1 MIKLNASSKRSP
13 GNRKLY
19 YRLNVIFILMLLFPC
34 TGFFYFGYRYGFLQ
48 EEYTKIFIVI
58 GLLYIFVGFHLLRR
72 IFDDIVNIS
81 KVVKE
86 KIAQDL
92 AVGEIDED
100 QNELQ
105 QILQSFNAI
114 ETKLRVS
121 SEQLMRRTSQV
132 SILKEL
138 SDICYVTLDPWEIL
152 YVTLERALMLTG
164 ADMGSVLILDRSE
177 GKSFVVKAS
186 IGLGERVKM
195 DDRINFDTSIAKYA
209 VINKS
214 PLIVE
219 DIERESRFGRA
230 NRLHYGTKSFVIM
243 PIKTIKD
250 VIGVL
255 TISRE
260 HDDKVFTESDVE
272 SLTPLLSN
280 AAFTYENLRLIS
292 EYELDQKNRTA
303 LKRIFKALN
312 SSLRDSE
319 LLQSILSEVQGV
331 VPFEVAVLL
340 VRHDKDEESLK
351 VLDYMANEAVRV
363 AAGDQVALPGSI
375 FEQVMQKE
383 SIMIID
389 DLDAVRDKIDEKLIV
404 PGLKNGLLAPLT
416 TRGKVTGV
424 MILYARQSDGF
435 QKSFEIVEG
444 IAHIVSF
451 AIDENNLLASIV
463 KRNQELIAI
472 KQIGRALA
480 SSTFDMSQ
488 VLKYTMDMI
497 RTLMK
502 VEAGFL
508 ALVKEAE
515 LEFAVSFQI
524 DLLSLQKIR
533 LALGQGI
540 SGAVASRGEPI
551 LANDAAA
558 SIHFD
563 SKIDEITGFRTRSAL
578 CVPMISQ
585 GKVVGVIEV
594 LNKLDGEFTEDD
606 RDVLQSIATSVSI
619 ALENARLYKETVSM
633 AEQERGIRAMFQK
646 FVPKEVV
653 DKIIRD
659 STTGKSLIDEFK
671 TLTLLNIDIRG
682 FSGIARKIGPQ
693 KSVALLNYFF
703 SVMGGIVF
711 KHHGIVDK
719 YLGDGFLA
727 LFGAPVATS
736 MDADNALAAAVEM
749 KEAVRAINSE
759 YVEELLHEPVQIGIS
774 VYTGEAVVGN
784 IGFEMKMDYTVIG
797 DTVNNVFRLQEITK
811 PVPNSIVIAETTSR
825 AAQSALEL
833 RELTATI
840 AGLKTYE
847 LLGLKKTSV

>member
-1 MIKLNASSKRSP
+1 MKQNAFRKRSA
-13 GNRKLY
+13 GNKKLY
-19 YRLNVIFILMLLFPC
+19 YKLNVIFILMLLFPC
-34 TGFFYFGYRYGFLQ
+34 TGFFYFGYTYGFLDD
-48 EEYTKIFIVI
+48 EYIKIFIVI
-58 GLLYIFVGFHLLRR
+58 GLLYIFIGFHLLRK

-81 KVVKE
+81 RVVKE
-86 KIAQDL
+86 KITNDL

-105 QILQSFNAI
+105 QIVQSFNAI
-114 ETKLRVS
+114 ENKLRIS
-121 SEQLMRRTSQV
+121 SEELMRRTSQV

-164 ADMGSVLILDRSE
+164 ADMGSVLILDRSD

-186 IGLGERVKM
+186 IGLGERIKM

-219 DIERESRFGRA
+219 DIEQERRFARA

-260 HDDKVFTESDVE
+260 HDHKVFTETDVE

-280 AAFTYENLRLIS
+280 AAFTYENLRLIN
-292 EYELDQKNRTA
+292 EHELEQKHRIA

-319 LLQSILSEVQGV
+319 LLQTILNEVQGA
-331 VPFEVAVLL
+331 VPFEVAVLM
-340 VRHDKDEESLK
+340 VRNDKDEGSLR
-351 VLDYMANEAVRV
+351 VLDYAANEAVRISV
-363 AAGDQVALPGSI
+363 GDQVPLSGTI
-375 FEQVMQKE
+375 LEQVIQKE
-383 SIMIID
+383 SVMIIE
-389 DLDAVRDKIDEKLIV
+389 DLDSVRDRIDEKLIV
-404 PGLKNGLLAPLT
+404 PGLKKGFLAPLT
-416 TRGKVTGV
+416 TRGKVSGV
-424 MILYARQSDGF
+424 MILYARQSDAF
-435 QKSFEIVEG
+435 QKCFEIIEG
-444 IAHIVSF
+444 ITNIVSF
-451 AIDENNLLASIV
+451 AIEENNLLASIV

-472 KQIGRALA
+472 KQIGSALA

-502 VEAGFL
+502 VEAGSL
-508 ALVKEAE
+508 ALVKGNE

-524 DLLSLQKIR
+524 DLVNLQKIR
-533 LALGQGI
+533 LAMGQGI

-551 LANDAAA
+551 LINDAPG
-558 SIHFD
+558 SSHYYPE
-563 SKIDEITGFRTRSAL
+563 IDEITGFKTRSVL

-585 GKVVGVIEV
+585 GKVIGVIEV
-594 LNKLDGEFTEDD
+594 LNKLDGDFTEDD
-606 RDVLQSIATSVSI
+606 KDVLQSIATSVSI
-619 ALENARLYKETVSM
+619 AMENARLYKETVSM

-727 LFGAPVATS
+727 LFGAPVSTS
-736 MDADNALAAAVEM
+736 MDADNALSAAIEM
-749 KEAVRAINSE
+749 KEALGTINSK
-759 YVEELLHEPVQIGIS
+759 YVEELLNEPVHIGIS
-774 VYTGEAVVGN
+774 VYTGEAVVGS

-811 PVPNSIVIAETTSR
+811 PMPNSIVIAETTSR
-825 AAQSALEL
+825 AAQSPLEL
-833 RELTATI
+833 RELQSTI
-840 AGLKTYE
+840 AGIKTYE
-847 LLGLKKTSV
+847 LLGRRNI